1 MSKKSKK
8 KNKYFNTKSKKD
20 KKKSKKSYYEK
31 PKFKTVK
38 PSLEKKEVKENKKI
52 LLAPIDIPKTFRQN
66 RTKCNHAGDL
76 ITVEEF
82 KAMTPNYGAY
92 TPMLDTMIAV
102 FGEENLAI
110 CRSCYDVVVRGDMIN
125 NDRISE
131 ALAVLY
137 GAANA
142 VVSRKRMKNDEIKD
156 LNKLKSDLQDW
167 HGVMDAVADLWK
179 KDLMGDT
186 GSNDTAI
193 DPSALNNVDGVT
205 TL

>member
-20 KKKSKKSYYEK
+20 KKKSKKGYYEK

-76 ITVEEF
+76 ITVAEF

-92 TPMLDTMIAV
+92 TPMLDIMIEV
-102 FGEENLAI
+102 FGEDNLAV
-110 CRSCYDVVVRGDMIN
+110 CRSCYDVLVRGELIT

-131 ALAVLY
+131 ALAILY
-137 GAANA
+137 GAANM
-142 VVSRKRMKNDEIKD
+142 VVSHKRMKNDEIKD
-156 LNKLKSDLQDW
+156 LNKMKSDLQDW
-167 HGVMDAVADLWK
+167 HGVMEAIAELWK
-179 KDLMGDT
+179 KDMMGDT
-186 GSNDTAI
+186 GSGDTAI
-193 DPSALNNVDGVT
+193 DTSSLNKVDGAT